1 MIQFPRTTKSTSR
14 PHARRAAALRLSAR
28 KTLRWSAREDQR
40 EAGRLDPWWTRK
52 RDPGDEGPAA

>member
-28 KTLRWSAREDQR
+28 KTLRWSARKDRR
-40 EAGRLDPWWTRK
+40 EADKLEQWWTRK
-52 RDPGDEGPAA
+52 RNLDDPGGAR